1 MVKDSFSPFWYARTD
16 EPSGP
21 ARPQRLEIASSRLE
35 IAMRS
40 LALVC
45 LLAFAAPAHAATP
58 EQHYL
63 DMRDRYIAKFS
74 KAAENDE
81 AYKQHDVALNELTGV
96 LRGLVG
102 PVTIKGL
109 PAEGKSNVDT
119 LFKSDIG
126 FGHLDGL
133 GFATEGD
140 KQQAVVTTTSLLK
153 HWLREHNKDG
163 MPQELDAAL
172 RSDRFYY
179 QAIQDAA
186 FAKYAELPITKP
198 ASANAVVA
206 VLGVRGNG
214 DLKGP
219 PHEIDVVA
227 IQGNK
232 VFFLAATDAVK
243 TTEIPACEKV
253 WKQMM
258 ARKVP
263 QDGMA
268 KEDQAMDA
276 YTRCFAREAPS
287 QSWFA
292 AAVKKAQSQLELLP
306 LR

>member
-1 MVKDSFSPFWYARTD
+1 
-16 EPSGP
+16 
-21 ARPQRLEIASSRLE
+21 
-35 IAMRS
+35 MRS
-40 LALVC
+40 LALLC
-45 LLAFAAPAHAATP
+45 LLAFATPAHAATA

-63 DMRDRYIAKFS
+63 DLRDRYIAEFS
-74 KAAENDE
+74 KAKESDE
-81 AYKQHDVALNELTGV
+81 TAKQHDAALNELTAV

-109 PAEGKSNVDT
+109 PADGNSNVDT
-119 LFKSDIG
+119 LFKGDSG

-133 GFATEGD
+133 GFAAEGD

-153 HWLREHNKDG
+153 HWLREHSRDG
-163 MPQELDAAL
+163 MSPEIDAAF

-179 QAIQDAA
+179 QAIQDSA
-186 FAKYAELPITKP
+186 FAKYAELPIIKP
-198 ASANAVVA
+198 ASASAAVA

-227 IQGNK
+227 IQGDK
-232 VFFLAATDAVK
+232 VFFLAATDAVN
-243 TTEIPACEKV
+243 TSEIPACEKV

-258 ARKVP
+258 AKKVP
-263 QDGMA
+263 QDSMA
-268 KEDQAMDA
+268 REDQAMDA
-276 YTRCFAREAPS
+276 YTKCFAREAPS